1 MRVYVPAT
9 TVVLRQLVDEGGL
22 TGPLTAFA
30 VTPALREAYAHAD
43 QEELEYAATMDA
55 ARASLRLLAE
65 EPEAAPRRVVVA
77 ADVPDTA
84 GIPDAVLGR
93 SAVQLSVPVP
103 LDRVA
108 SVHIDEAAAEETV
121 RDAVRA
127 LGAADAGDEDAQFRV
142 SEVEGYDLLW
152 YATQEVTDL
161 LNELDKREH

>member
-65 EPEAAPRRVVVA
+65 EPEAAPRRVVLA

-84 GIPDAVLGR
+84 GIPHAALGR
-93 SAVQLSVPVP
+93 SAVQVSVPLP

-121 RDAVRA
+121 SDAVRA
-127 LGAADAGDEDAQFRV
+127 LADADAGDEDAQFRV